1 MRTNLAR
8 NDDLQLR
15 DHPTQNAEI
24 QDTQPL
30 PAPSKSSFLLK
41 LWLVFALLL
50 TLAWTAGLG
59 WATARVVF
67 SLF

>member
-8 NDDLQLR
+8 NDDLRLR

-30 PAPSKSSFLLK
+30 PAHSRSPFLLK
-41 LWLVFALLL
+41 L
-50 TLAWTAGLG
+50 
-59 WATARVVF
+59 
-67 SLF
+67 